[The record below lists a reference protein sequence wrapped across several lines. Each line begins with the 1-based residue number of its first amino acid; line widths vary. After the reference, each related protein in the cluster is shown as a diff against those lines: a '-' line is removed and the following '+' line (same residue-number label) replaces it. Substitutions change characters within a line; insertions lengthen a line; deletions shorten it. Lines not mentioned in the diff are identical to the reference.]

1 MSVIH
6 LYPDNGEIACTTKE
20 AFVGK
25 EVRLKELPPLSRLFS
40 DEVEGVVF
48 RLPAVLKSR
57 KIKPILFAL
66 ASLVCGKYYKTSIT
80 KSFEN
85 FLNHTASSVNF
96 QRFSTPYPEVA

>member
-66 ASLVCGKYYKTSIT
+66 ASLVCGKYYRQLPAFFYSLPRGSLKTAT
-80 KSFEN
+80 
-85 FLNHTASSVNF
+85 
-96 QRFSTPYPEVA
+96 VA